1 MTGTREE
8 FLEWDQLMEDVG
20 VPKEKYSQMRAD
32 RIARLIVDSCPAHL
46 SLSSWAELITKS
58 IVELFPVDDPN
69 DAFAEM
75 PAIII
80 DVDKKEAGAGN
91 SPRLDDGNPI

>member
-1 MTGTREE
+1 MRRGRGDASLYILMTGKRED

-20 VPKEKYSQMRAD
+20 VPKEKYSKMRAD

-58 IVELFPVDDPN
+58 IVELFPADDP
-69 DAFAEM
+69 DDEFAET
-75 PAIII
+75 PAII
-80 DVDKKEAGAGN
+80 DVGHTD
-91 SPRLDDGNPI
+91 NP